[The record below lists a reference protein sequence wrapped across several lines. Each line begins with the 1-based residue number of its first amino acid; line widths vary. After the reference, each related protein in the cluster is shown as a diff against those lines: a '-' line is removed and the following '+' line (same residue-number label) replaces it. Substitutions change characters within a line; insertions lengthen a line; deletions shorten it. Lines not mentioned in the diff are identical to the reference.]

1 MAQAGVKSTM
11 TAQDDGFINQQEL
24 IVGQDDQGRDL
35 THYVLA
41 ERVLQCEYHMIVD
54 EAKNTPSSETLIY
67 ILEGGFRGFH
77 NMSPG
82 ELWSEWKTKEALFTT
97 LHKNKNL
104 PWELYDGDPLL
115 EK

>member
-1 MAQAGVKSTM
+1 MAQAGVKSTEV
-11 TAQDDGFINQQEL
+11 AQDDGFINQRDL

-41 ERVLQCEYHMIVD
+41 ERVTQCEYHQIVD
-54 EAKNTPSSETLIY
+54 EARNTPSSETLIY

-82 ELWSEWKTKEALFTT
+82 ELWSEWKTKQDLFMT
-97 LHKNKNL
+97 LYENKGP
-104 PWELYDGDPLL
+104 PWELHDEDPLAV
-115 EK
+115 